1 MANTPIKSDVMQ
13 AVVMGSI
20 AEGSKPAV
28 VSSIKDVALTLNQK
42 QLATVGESVN
52 LFIDGDEQI
61 FQGDEKHIK
70 VATVMAKLLKPES
83 KVEPSY
89 AFWNLVADTFVNVY
103 MARNNLAN
111 EESAKNAWYRNA
123 KRMEKLFGLTKPKA
137 PTADASRMSEKRA
150 KEQAEIQAKPDSVL
164 REEILAYKAEDTAQA
179 MAKATKLTAE
189 IERRQKLAD
198 SDKIEQRKAKQA
210 LLSKA
215 MKKIENDELLNEIWG
230 LVPNSIKLDIAQSK

>member
-1 MANTPIKSDVMQ
+1 MTIKSNVMQ
-13 AVVMGSI
+13 QVVMGSI

-28 VSSIKDVALTLNQK
+28 VSSAKDVELVLNQK
-42 QLATVGESVN
+42 QLAVVGDSVN

-70 VATVMAKLLKPES
+70 VATVMAKLLKPEP
-83 KVEPSY
+83 KVEPTY

-103 MARNNLAN
+103 VARNNLAN

-123 KRMEKLFGLTKPKA
+123 KRMEKLFGLVKPKA

-150 KEQAEIQAKPDSVL
+150 KEQAELQAKPDSVL
-164 REEILAYKAEDTAQA
+164 REEMLAYKADDDFK
-179 MAKATKLTAE
+179 KASTIKTELDRREKLN
-189 IERRQKLAD
+189 K
-198 SDKIEQRKAKQA
+198 SDVVEQRKAKQA

-215 MKKIENDELLNEIWG
+215 MKKIADDDLLNQLWD
-230 LVPNSIKLDIAQSK
+230 LVPQSVKLEIAQS